1 MQFLHERTL
10 KVAIKRFVLNLPL
23 AFFEN
28 ALKPLMKN
36 RVLREVAYL

>member
-1 MQFLHERTL
+1 MSGFPKTH
-10 KVAIKRFVLNLPL
+10 IKRFVLNLTP

-36 RVLREVAYL
+36 RVLGEAAHL